1 MIKKLQIKIISI
13 IMIIITIMLFAILG
27 TVVLST
33 YMDIQRESI
42 QTLLDI
48 PNTSGKPLT
57 PYITI
62 KVDHRSSYMLVEGK
76 YYEDNDIDFVKLV
89 YEVNRTSD
97 SMGIL
102 PKYKLRY
109 LKEHSIDYDIYTFTD
124 ITNEILAMNSLIKSS
139 IISGI
144 CSYFIFFII
153 TVLLVKFI
161 THPIETAW
169 NQQKQFVGDASHE
182 LKTPLTV
189 ILTNAELL
197 EDPESTETDRKKYA
211 SNIHSMSLQM
221 RGLVEQLLDLARTDN
236 NNLKASFE
244 RLSLSELSD
253 TEVMMFEPSFF
264 EKDLLL
270 NADIHSDIYVYGSSS
285 HIKQAIDILLDN
297 AIKYTT
303 DKGHVSVCLKNTG
316 YGKCQF
322 SVESEGTPLSKQ
334 DIKNIFK
341 RFYRIDTSR
350 SMNGSYGLGLSIAW
364 NIMKQHGGKIFAEAK
379 KSSNV
384 FVLEFSIKK

>member
-1 MIKKLQIKIISI
+1 MIRKLQIKIVSI

-27 TVVLST
+27 AVTLST
-33 YMDIQRESI
+33 YINIQNDSVE
-42 QTLLDI
+42 TLLNI
-48 PNTSGKPLT
+48 PNMTDKTFT

-62 KVDHRSSYMLVEGK
+62 KVDHRSPYMLVEGK
-76 YYEDNDIDFVKLV
+76 YYENSDIDFVELV
-89 YEVNRTSD
+89 SEVNRKSD
-97 SMGIL
+97 SIGIL
-102 PKYKLRY
+102 PEYHLRY
-109 LKEHSIDYDIYTFTD
+109 LKEHSPQYDIYTFID
-124 ITNEILAMNSLIKSS
+124 IRYELTALKSLIRNC

-144 CSYFIFFII
+144 CSILVFFLI

-161 THPIETAW
+161 TRPIEKAW

-244 RLSLSELSD
+244 KLSLSELSD

-264 EKDLLL
+264 EKELILT
-270 NADIHSDIYVYGSSS
+270 SDIQSNIHVYGSSS

-316 YGKCQF
+316 HGKCQF